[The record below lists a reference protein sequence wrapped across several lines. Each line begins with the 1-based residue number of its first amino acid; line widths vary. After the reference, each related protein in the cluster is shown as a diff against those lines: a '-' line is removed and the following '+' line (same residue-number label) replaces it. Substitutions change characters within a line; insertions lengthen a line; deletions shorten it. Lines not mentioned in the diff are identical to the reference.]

1 MLDRK
6 SFRRRMLNG
15 GGGAS
20 AEKPVPAE
28 NPEAPALA
36 QFEREVRSV
45 LADRQ
50 ERAQKQCTP
59 RRNAY
64 TDEQLQRL
72 KDVYEENKIP
82 SDEER
87 AALAEELGVESK
99 RITRWFQ
106 NRRNEERRASPTRSL
121 SPARSGSAR
130 LPSSTRA
137 SSASARVGSPSVSAP
152 TTTIAT
158 VESITTPSKK
168 FVSERLEFPSAKS
181 SAQGAG
187 APPVQSFDRAGAPP
201 VQSFDRAGAP
211 PVQSF
216 DRAGAPS
223 VQSFGRATPLSA
235 SVRKSLSDALAN
247 VPRFLGL
254 DTDGRGE
261 LISPVNFAQK
271 MKGKDAIVLVK
282 KEWCGYCKK
291 YEPEFAKLA
300 EKMQEENGNIYK
312 LYKVEIAGE
321 SEPELKIARD
331 YEITGVPTILFFNR
345 RGEWK
350 KFQGERRPEL
360 IDSQFKEFV
369 GK

>member
-15 GGGAS
+15 GAGAS
-20 AEKPVPAE
+20 ETRPARAD

-50 ERAQKQCTP
+50 ERSQKQCTP

-72 KDVYEENKIP
+72 KDVYEENKFP
-82 SDEER
+82 SDAER

-99 RITRWFQ
+99 RISRWFQ

-121 SPARSGSAR
+121 SPMRSG
-130 LPSSTRA
+130 
-137 SSASARVGSPSVSAP
+137 SARVGSPSVSAP

-158 VESITTPSKK
+158 VESITTPSEK
-168 FVSERLEFPSAKS
+168 FVRERVEFPKGKSFAQSAKPTAV
-181 SAQGAG
+181 SAV
-187 APPVQSFDRAGAPP
+187 PMR
-201 VQSFDRAGAP
+201 
-211 PVQSF
+211 
-216 DRAGAPS
+216 
-223 VQSFGRATPLSA
+223 SFGRAAAAPLDA
-235 SVRKSLSDALAN
+235 SVRKSLSEALAG

-300 EKMQEENGNIYK
+300 EKIQEENGNIYK

-360 IDSQFKEFV
+360 IDAQFKEFV

>member
-36 QFEREVRSV
+36 QFERDVRSV

-181 SAQGAG
+181 SAQGA
-187 APPVQSFDRAGAPP
+187 D
-201 VQSFDRAGAP
+201 
-211 PVQSF
+211 
-216 DRAGAPS
+216 APS